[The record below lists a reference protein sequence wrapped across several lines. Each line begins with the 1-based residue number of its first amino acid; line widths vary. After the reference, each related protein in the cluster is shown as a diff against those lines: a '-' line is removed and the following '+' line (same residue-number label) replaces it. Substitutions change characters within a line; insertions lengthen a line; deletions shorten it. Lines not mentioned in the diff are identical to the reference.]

1 MQIKLLSKKSKVPTY
16 ATDDSAAFDL
26 YAAEDAVVPAHG
38 QVLVDTGIAVA
49 IPRGKCGQ
57 IWPRSGMDV
66 GAQVT
71 RGAGLIDADYRGPVK
86 VLLINRSFLEYP
98 VSAGDRIAQMVITTA
113 FRESFDVVDELPATE
128 RGAGGFG
135 HTGR

>member
-1 MQIKLLSKKSKVPTY
+1 MQIKLLSENAKVPTY
-16 ATDDSAAFDL
+16 ATDESAAFDL
-26 YAAEDAVVPAHG
+26 YAAEDAVVPAYG
-38 QVLVDTGIAVA
+38 QALVDTGIAVS
-49 IPRGKCGQ
+49 IPNGKCGQ

-66 GAQVT
+66 KVKVT

-86 VLLINRSFLEYP
+86 VLLINRSFIDYP
-98 VSAGDRIAQMVITTA
+98 VSIGDRIAQMVITTA
-113 FRESFDVVDELPATE
+113 FRESFEVVDELTATE